1 MPYDEV
7 PLNRYTSM
15 ILLFKVC
22 LTAPFYF
29 VALLE
34 PHWIA
39 PYTFLLFMEAFHHF
53 HARIFFLLALYRC
66 VLQLYFALFSSGYYQ
81 RRFMMLEVLFDC
93 GLMSLYVHENFRL
106 HNINVFVSKFLFWY
120 TFNSIL
126 TLLSLRITKD
136 MKVEHVV

>member
-1 MPYDEV
+1 
-7 PLNRYTSM
+7 
-15 ILLFKVC
+15 
-22 LTAPFYF
+22 
-29 VALLE
+29 
-34 PHWIA
+34 
-39 PYTFLLFMEAFHHF
+39 
-53 HARIFFLLALYRC
+53 
-66 VLQLYFALFSSGYYQ
+66 
-81 RRFMMLEVLFDC
+81 MMLEVLFDC